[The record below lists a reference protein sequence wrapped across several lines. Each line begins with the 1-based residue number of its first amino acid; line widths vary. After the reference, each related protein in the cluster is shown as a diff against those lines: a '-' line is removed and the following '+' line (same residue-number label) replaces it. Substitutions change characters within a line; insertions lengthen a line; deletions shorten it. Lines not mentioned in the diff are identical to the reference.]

1 MTQTSSNTYSAK
13 ECVSSSDLNK
23 IEVALNTPS
32 KQQKSS
38 LFSSNKKVENRLHV
52 AMGGYSIAG
61 VRPVNQDAFSVK
73 LPSNNNVVKYKG
85 IVACIA
91 DGVSCSENAQQA
103 SQTSVTQFI
112 DEYYSTPDSWNVK
125 KSASTVLTSLNQW
138 LYQHGQYSDLRHN
151 GLVTTF
157 SGVVLKSNT
166 AHLIHV
172 GDSRIYRYRQGKLIL
187 LTRDHCRKQKGR
199 NSFLTRA
206 LGMDSHLEVDYQQK
220 SIEKGDIFFL
230 STDGVHEWL
239 SNNEIT
245 ALIYEGKKEN
255 RDREQQAKAI
265 IAQAQANGS
274 DDNLSCLLLEVLDV
288 PSLNIE
294 EAYNQLTEKVIPP
307 ILKVGNTID
316 NLKVVDVIHS
326 GTRSHVYLVKKIE
339 DNAEA
344 AHYILKAPS
353 PNFAEDLL
361 YLEGFTREH
370 WVGCQLNNASIMKI
384 YDHNTSSPFLY
395 HLCEYVEGQSLRQ
408 WMYDNPKPSFESVRI
423 IAKGMIKA
431 IRVFQRMEMVHRDL
445 KPENIMLAKDGR
457 IVIIDFGTV
466 QVDGLDEIA
475 SPVSE
480 DVPMGSV
487 DYIAPE
493 YLAGERAQHQSDIF
507 SIGVILFEMLT
518 GKLPYVTRPSR
529 VVQSIPHQDWHYIS
543 ACQYREDIPFWLD
556 ITLKKACQP
565 SPKLRYQAMSE
576 LQQDFTSPNP
586 QIVAEYDKS
595 PLIKRYPISFWK
607 VVSLVLL
614 VIVLAEGYFLMTI
627 S

>member
-1 MTQTSSNTYSAK
+1 MTQASSKTHSAK
-13 ECVSSSDLNK
+13 ERVSSSELNRV
-23 IEVALNTPS
+23 EATLNAPF
-32 KQQKSS
+32 KQRKSS

-73 LPSNNNVVKYKG
+73 LPNSNNVVKYKG

-125 KSASTVLTSLNQW
+125 KSASTVLTSLNRW
-138 LYQHGQYSDLRHN
+138 LYQYGQNSDLRHN

-157 SGVVLKSNT
+157 SSVVLKSNT
-166 AHLIHV
+166 AHLIHA
-172 GDSRIYRYRQGKLIL
+172 GDSRIYRYRQGKLAL
-187 LTRDHCRKQKGR
+187 LTRDHCRKQNGR

-206 LGMDSHLEVDYQQK
+206 LGMDSHLEVDYQQE
-220 SIEKGDIFFL
+220 SIEKGDVFFL
-230 STDGVHEWL
+230 STDGVHEWVTE
-239 SNNEIT
+239 NEIT
-245 ALIYEGKKEN
+245 ALIDDGIKEK

-265 IAQAQANGS
+265 IAQAKANGS
-274 DDNLSCLLLEVLDV
+274 DDNLSCLLLEVLGV

-294 EAYNQLTEKVIPP
+294 EAYNQLTKKVIPP

-316 NLKVVDVIHS
+316 NLKVVGVIHS
-326 GTRSHVYLVKKIE
+326 GTRSHVYLVKHIE
-339 DNAEA
+339 DNAEV

-353 PNFAEDLL
+353 PNFSEDLL
-361 YLEGFTREH
+361 YLEGFSREH
-370 WVGCQLNNASIMKI
+370 WVGCQLNSPCIMKI
-384 YDHNTSSPFLY
+384 HDHNSCSPFLY

-408 WMYDNPKPSFESVRI
+408 WMHDNPKPSFENVRI
-423 IAKGMIKA
+423 IANGIIKA
-431 IRVFQRMEMVHRDL
+431 IRVFQRMGMVHRDL

-457 IVIIDFGTV
+457 IVVIDFGTV

-480 DVPMGSV
+480 DIPMGSV

-518 GKLPYVTRPSR
+518 GKLPYSTKVSR
-529 VVQSIPHQDWHYIS
+529 VVQSTPYQDWHYIS

-565 SPKLRYQAMSE
+565 SPQLRYQAMSE
-576 LQQDFTSPNP
+576 LQLDFTSPNP
-586 QIVAEYDKS
+586 QIVAEYEKS

-607 VVSLVLL
+607 VVSLILL
-614 VIVLAEGYFLMTI
+614 VIVLAEGYLLIML
-627 S
+627 